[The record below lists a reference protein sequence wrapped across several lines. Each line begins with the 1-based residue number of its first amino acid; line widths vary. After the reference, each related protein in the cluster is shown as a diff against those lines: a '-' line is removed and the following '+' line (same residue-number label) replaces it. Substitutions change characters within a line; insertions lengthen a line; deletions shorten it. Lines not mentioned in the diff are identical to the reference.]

1 MQTAGVFG
9 CASIS
14 RATRLSTHTTAFV
27 SEPFRHMGGSESGLV
42 FLFSNS
48 QLFNSFCFI
57 MTWKRSWNDRAA
69 SEEIPKRDR
78 KIPSA
83 FRCDGPF
90 PKRMKERKKKLVKY
104 RTEPNRSVGRLMGSV
119 CETKDGRGRRRRWR
133 NWPARPLCNTIGARA
148 TPPGW
153 VRLEEE
159 EEAACMFSP
168 SSLYIHHHHFAHR
181 GSAQEQRRN
190 VGRVPTRA
198 LDAPKKGERERE
210 TQNIWRRRDKDDYQI
225 SNCNLW
231 FSPSRMLHNLSLSFW
246 FLSSLLPFSFLFIVL
261 H

>member
-104 RTEPNRSVGRLMGSV
+104 RTEPVGRSPYGLRLWDEGWAGKEEKMKELASPAPMQYNRGSSNSARLSP
-119 CETKDGRGRRRRWR
+119 TRRRRGGCVHVL
-133 NWPARPLCNTIGARA
+133 AVFSVYTSSSLCPSGQRARA
-148 TPPGW
+148 AKEC
-153 VRLEEE
+153 R
-159 EEAACMFSP
+159 ACSDP
-168 SSLYIHHHHFAHR
+168 ST
-181 GSAQEQRRN
+181 RR
-190 VGRVPTRA
+190 T
-198 LDAPKKGERERE
+198 KKRRERER
-210 TQNIWRRRDKDDYQI
+210 RRIYGEGEIKMITKSPTAI
-225 SNCNLW
+225 SDSLPQGCYTI
-231 FSPSRMLHNLSLSFW
+231 SLSLW